1 MKIIVSLIA
10 AATLLLVSCSN
21 YGKKV
26 KKGSVEVYY
35 KEGIAE
41 ADAGRTAQVLS
52 DVDKAENNNTE
63 QTKSV
68 QLVMVKDTVV
78 FRMVADKAKAA
89 GLGDFPFQA
98 IGTIISDSVFKG
110 KPVLVELT
118 DNTLTTY
125 KKIPYL
131 KVDMGSGAAQ

>member
-1 MKIIVSLIA
+1 MKIILTVLS
-10 AATLLLVSCSN
+10 ATLLLVSCSN

-41 ADAGRTAQVLS
+41 TEASRTAQVLS

-68 QLVMVKDTVV
+68 QLIKVKDTVV

-89 GLGDFPFQA
+89 EIGDFPFQA

-131 KVDMGSGAAQ
+131 KLDLGGGAAQ